1 MDINKLFEI
10 AELQGHAHGAD
21 DAHDYVVIDHY
32 DYFSVAT
39 YEKGTINRTDYYH
52 VQKER

>member
-1 MDINKLFEI
+1 MNINKLFEI

-39 YEKGTINRTDYYH
+39 SDYYH